1 MLSTH
6 SELRSN
12 QILRLKDVMLMTGL
26 SRSTIYDKQNPSS
39 KRFDPS
45 FPQKIKLGAR
55 AVGWLMGDM
64 QTWVNLMRNN
74 SIAGR
79 D

>member
-1 MLSTH
+1 M
-6 SELRSN
+6 
-12 QILRLKDVMLMTGL
+12 
-26 SRSTIYDKQNPSS
+26 
-39 KRFDPS
+39 
-45 FPQKIKLGAR
+45 KLGAR

-64 QTWVNLMRNN
+64 QTWLNLMRNN